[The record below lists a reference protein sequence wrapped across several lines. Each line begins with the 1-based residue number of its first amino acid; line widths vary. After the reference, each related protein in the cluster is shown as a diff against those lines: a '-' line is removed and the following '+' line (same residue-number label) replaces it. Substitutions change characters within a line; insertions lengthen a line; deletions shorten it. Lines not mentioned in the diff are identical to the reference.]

1 MSRRLEI
8 FQVDAFTDVPF
19 KGNPAGVVLGADA
32 LSATEMQAIA
42 RELNNPVS
50 AFVLEPE
57 GTDHDFRIRFFT
69 PTTEVSM
76 CGHATIAANQVRAL
90 RAGTPEL
97 RATQKTRAGLVAVD
111 VRTWEGRAEVW
122 MTLPVL
128 ETGRS
133 LDGRQRDRVLGTL
146 DLRDRDLLP
155 NAPIQVASSGNA
167 MLLVPLRERA
177 ALHALAPDLPELG
190 EVCEV
195 IGAQACFPFT
205 LDAEP
210 DVLTHARMFAPMIG
224 IPEDPV
230 SGTAHGPLGIYLV
243 KHGLARHDGKTLR
256 FRSRQGEAMGRPGT
270 ASVEVDIAGNAA
282 SQVRVGGTAVIAF
295 EARLELPDDHAP
307 APSAAS

>member
-19 KGNPAGVVLGADA
+19 KGNPAGVVFGADA
-32 LSATEMQAIA
+32 LSAVEMQAIA
-42 RELNNPVS
+42 RELNNPDT
-50 AFVLEPE
+50 AFVLAPDAA
-57 GTDHDFRIRFFT
+57 DHDFRVRFFT

-76 CGHATIAANQVRAL
+76 CGHATVAANHVRAL
-90 RAGTPEL
+90 RTGNPEY
-97 RATQKTRAGLVAVD
+97 RATQKTRAGLVGVD
-111 VRTWEGRAEVW
+111 VRAFGSRAEVW

-177 ALHALAPDLPELG
+177 ALHALTPDLPALS
-190 EVCEV
+190 EVCDSV
-195 IGAQACFPFT
+195 GAQACFPFT

-210 DVLTHARMFAPMIG
+210 DVLTHARMFGPTIG
-224 IPEDPV
+224 IDEDPV
-230 SGTAHGPLGIYLV
+230 TGSAHGPLGIYLV
-243 KHGLARHDGKTLR
+243 KHGLARHDGRTLR
-256 FRSRQGEAMGRPGT
+256 FRSRQGEAMGRPGV
-270 ASVEVDIAGNAA
+270 ASVEVEITGNAA
-282 SQVRVGGTAVIAF
+282 SQVRVGGSAVIAF
-295 EARLELPDDHAP
+295 EARLDLPDGPGA
-307 APSAAS
+307 APSATS